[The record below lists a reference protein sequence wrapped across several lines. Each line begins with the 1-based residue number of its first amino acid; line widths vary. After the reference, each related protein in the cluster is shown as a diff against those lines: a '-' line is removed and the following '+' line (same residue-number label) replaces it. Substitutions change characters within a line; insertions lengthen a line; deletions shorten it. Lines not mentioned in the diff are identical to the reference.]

1 MQQESGTAA
10 KKKINQPFCSCF
22 HSAEAVKELGPHVQ
36 THTEH
41 LLLTFANSLHK
52 QSLTQS
58 DFIIFILIVSAFCS
72 FQQHRSKCKC
82 PPDSFW
88 QLQSGFIFKLRRSP
102 LQEQSSR
109 SADGFHPLR
118 RPLGP
123 PGRVKG
129 KQRGLGSA
137 TKSLDAHGSATLM
150 SETLIGA

>member
-10 KKKINQPFCSCF
+10 KKKKSAFLQLLSQRRSCERAWA
-22 HSAEAVKELGPHVQ
+22 SRPN
-36 THTEH
+36 THRTS
-41 LLLTFANSLHK
+41 LLTFANSLHK

-58 DFIIFILIVSAFCS
+58 DFIIFILIISAFCS

-82 PPDSFW
+82 LPDSFW
-88 QLQSGFIFKLRRSP
+88 QLQLGFIFKLRRSP
-102 LQEQSSR
+102 LQEQSSC

-150 SETLIGA
+150 SETLIRA